1 MRIFESIL
9 DDITASE
16 ISTTDV
22 NSQTDQLS
30 PQRYHFCLTFPT
42 PFKVSIDSI
51 KERFD
56 SLFKLYTIEYN
67 IVIEDDNNFPDN
79 ADPVKILE
87 NNSINII
94 NRVFIEFNT
103 RLNRLDPMFIII
115 ISATL
120 FRYYNLSYYNLTSG
134 FYFADTVGIM
144 YSADNKKYMG
154 GENYFYSFKECTRES
169 YLFLIGKLKVTK
181 YISDNI
187 FDIITK
193 ARAQLLDPRDIREY
207 LSKRL
212 KRRITL
218 MKIKNKKGK
227 IKK

>member
-9 DDITASE
+9 DDITARE
-16 ISTTDV
+16 ISTTDA

-30 PQRYHFCLTFPT
+30 PQRYYFCLTFPT

-51 KERFD
+51 KNRFD

-67 IVIEDDNNFPDN
+67 IVIESDNNFPDN

-87 NNSINII
+87 NNSIDIR

-115 ISATL
+115 LCAIL
-120 FRYYNLSYYNLTSG
+120 FRYYNLTSG

-144 YSADNKKYMG
+144 YAADNKKYMG
-154 GENYFYSFKECTRES
+154 GENYFYSFKECTLES
-169 YLFLIGKLKVTK
+169 YKFITGTLNVVK
-181 YISDNI
+181 YLSDYI
-187 FDIITK
+187 FDIITN
-193 ARAQLLDPRDIREY
+193 ARAQLLDPRDIKEY
-207 LSKRL
+207 LMKRL
-212 KRRITL
+212 KRRKYLT
-218 MKIKNKKGK
+218 KIKEKK
-227 IKK
+227 KKLKK